1 MSTDRSQPQENR
13 VDHSEVKARGDDAAD
28 TVGATSR
35 WGQPVTIA
43 GAVVVVLS
51 LLWAIFASGW
61 FL

>member
-1 MSTDRSQPQENR
+1 MSTQQPHEPQVDRG
-13 VDHSEVKARGDDAAD
+13 EVHRRAGESAD

-43 GAVVVVLS
+43 GAVVVVLA

-61 FL
+61 FF